1 MTDRTKAPEIYST
14 EHIQL
19 ATPSTRTSDSG
30 IPFYFIENIPEDAV
44 KITLEFAAGKMY
56 QNRSLQAGFTADLLL
71 SGTATKT
78 QQEIQESIDFFGGYV
93 QSEMAMERSSLTIYG
108 LKKNIA
114 SIFEI
119 VKDAFFNATFPEDEF
134 ERHRTIE
141 KQKFI
146 VNMEKNAVKAR
157 KLFINHLFQGTPF
170 HSNADIPD
178 FDEISRQDC
187 IDFYESYFK
196 QCLIDVNVVG
206 NLDDTF
212 KEKLINDLSP
222 LKINIPTPPAF
233 ELHPETGFF
242 EEKKEKALQTAIRIG
257 KPLFTPEHPD
267 YIAFDVVNTLLGGY
281 FGSRLMSNIREDK
294 GYTYGIGSG
303 VVSMKSLGY
312 FYIATEVGVEVK
324 EDALFQIR
332 HEIERLQTE
341 LVTEEELELVRNYMI
356 GQMLKSTDGPFA
368 MMNQFLFLNW
378 YELDTTY
385 FDTYMKTIQT
395 ISPEQIRELAQKY
408 LKWETFSIITVG

>member
-1 MTDRTKAPEIYST
+1 
-14 EHIQL
+14 
-19 ATPSTRTSDSG
+19 
-30 IPFYFIENIPEDAV
+30 
-44 KITLEFAAGKMY
+44 
-56 QNRSLQAGFTADLLL
+56 
-71 SGTATKT
+71 
-78 QQEIQESIDFFGGYV
+78 
-93 QSEMAMERSSLTIYG
+93 
-108 LKKNIA
+108 
-114 SIFEI
+114 
-119 VKDAFFNATFPEDEF
+119 
-134 ERHRTIE
+134 
-141 KQKFI
+141 
-146 VNMEKNAVKAR
+146 
-157 KLFINHLFQGTPF
+157 
-170 HSNADIPD
+170 
-178 FDEISRQDC
+178 
-187 IDFYESYFK
+187 
-196 QCLIDVNVVG
+196 
-206 NLDDTF
+206 
-212 KEKLINDLSP
+212 
-222 LKINIPTPPAF
+222 
-233 ELHPETGFF
+233 
-242 EEKKEKALQTAIRIG
+242 
-257 KPLFTPEHPD
+257 
-267 YIAFDVVNTLLGGY
+267 
-281 FGSRLMSNIREDK
+281 MSNIREDK